1 MLMYYNDA
9 LSLAAQVLAPLGVLL
24 EIVLANHEPIDEVEG
39 NCTCLCLQQNG

>member
-9 LSLAAQVLAPLGVLL
+9 HSLAAQVLAPFGVLL
-24 EIVLANHEPIDEVEG
+24 EILLANHEPIDEVEG